1 MTKNISM
8 PYKETDGKDIR
19 EKEIVNNRDNTQIVI
34 EDNKKKNIHL
44 KIRVKYTLLKK
55 DIVHQPNKLQK
66 NRRIYKTINPDHNL
80 KLKRF

>member
-44 KIRVKYTLLKK
+44 KIPVK
-55 DIVHQPNKLQK
+55 
-66 NRRIYKTINPDHNL
+66 
-80 KLKRF
+80 